1 MLALEALSA
10 KPTMIHMTI
19 SLYDESVANTLAADE
34 CF

>member
-10 KPTMIHMTI
+10 KPTMIYMTI

-34 CF
+34 